1 MKHTAIFSADS
12 LKRHAPE
19 PATVPVTG
27 VLRVMVAGSQIIV
40 TAGEHPRLFL
50 PANLVPAG
58 MTASVEY
65 LGHRGRNPCYAAEIP
80 ASISLPEG
88 LACTGVRDLFGRIP
102 DDELA
107 IAAFAVRMI
116 EFARTARFCGRCG
129 TGTERV
135 LTERARRCPVCGLV
149 MYPRLSPAVIVLVQ
163 KGDTILLA
171 RSPRFPQGV
180 HSLIAGFVEPGET
193 LEHAVHRE
201 VQEET
206 GITVTGLRYM
216 ASEPW
221 PFPDSLMVAFVAD
234 YAGGEIVI
242 DPAEIVSAGWF
253 DRAHLPPL
261 PQRMSL
267 SRALID
273 WWAGGAGTTGYL
285 QE

>member
-1 MKHTAIFSADS
+1 M
-12 LKRHAPE
+12 RHSPE
-19 PATVPVTG
+19 PATVPATG
-27 VLRVMVAGSQIIV
+27 VLWV
-40 TAGEHPRLFL
+40 TVYGTGVVVTTGEPPQLIL
-50 PANLVPAG
+50 PANPVPADVP
-58 MTASVEY
+58 ARIEY
-65 LGHRGRNPCYAAEIP
+65 LGHRAGNPCYAAELP
-80 ASISLPEG
+80 AGTSLPEG
-88 LACTGVRDLFGRIP
+88 YACTGVRDLFGRIT

-116 EFARTARFCGRCG
+116 EFARTTRFCGWCG
-129 TGTERV
+129 TGIERV
-135 LTERARRCPVCGLV
+135 VAERARRCPSCGLV
-149 MYPRLSPAVIVLVQ
+149 VYPRLSPAVLVLVQ
-163 KGDTILLA
+163 KGDAVLLA
-171 RSPRFPQGV
+171 RSPRFPSGV

-201 VQEET
+201 VHEET
-206 GITVTGLRYM
+206 GIGIKDLRYM

-261 PQRMSL
+261 PPQMSL

-273 WWAGGAGTTGYL
+273 WWAGRVETNPCN
-285 QE
+285 ER